1 MALFDWPGS
10 SLRPQN
16 SIGAGPKGRAATPT
30 PDDPETVT
38 RSYYVEEKGKERRY
52 YDDYRKQA
60 LAITASPDRIQSRRD
75 DLYTIRAM
83 LALAEA
89 RGWTELRVT
98 GSAEFRREAWIEASA
113 RGLTVAGH
121 RPTDPERQEAER
133 RRAERERDRRTT
145 ADRNPTE
152 PLHGAKVGSDQAR
165 TSQGREPEPAL
176 SADGR
181 LVLAA
186 LSEKIDREMIKLSRE
201 VKAEVKAFAAAELA
215 RRERREGPV
224 VLTEAQR
231 AMARAPRRE
240 PPSPPPSS
248 RRQDI
253 EPPRLVRGR

>member
-10 SLRPQN
+10 FLRSQN
-16 SIGAGPKGRAATPT
+16 SIEAGQKRRAASPT

-38 RSYYVEEKGKERRY
+38 RSYYAEEKGRERRY

-60 LAITASPDRIQSRRD
+60 LAITASPDRIQTRRD
-75 DLYTIRAM
+75 DLHTIRAM

-89 RGWTELRVT
+89 RGWTALRVT

-113 RGLTVAGH
+113 RGLTIAGH

-133 RRAERERDRRTT
+133 RRAEREGATRTNT
-145 ADRNPTE
+145 DRNPAQ

-165 TSQGREPEPAL
+165 TSQGRQPKPAL

-201 VKAEVKAFAAAELA
+201 MKAEVKAYAAAERP

-231 AMARAPRRE
+231 TMARAPRRE
-240 PPSPPPSS
+240 PP
-248 RRQDI
+248 
-253 EPPRLVRGR
+253 